1 VPANDKKMEIH
12 VLETANRLHLIQV
25 DFADESEQTRKDYL
39 CEEIER
45 ALKIVL
51 PEERNEFLQRLQER
65 FPIGDIATLPN
76 LKEEQEDKS
85 ISITDK
91 AKLQDA
97 DFLVHSLLEIFP
109 KLPAGQKE
117 SITKR
122 LQQIGSGSQ
131 VRVNYSDET
140 IEKLRTKLQIVDEPD
155 FDAERLAELIVLL
168 ASFVYKLEP
177 LVWNTW
183 RKLSPRSSIRR
194 SGELKKTVGQFLS
207 DDSNISQEHLEN
219 ELKELQ
225 QLTAAVITAI
235 GRVGSQFAKQH
246 LARFSPSEI
255 SSLVKMEHRSVLV
268 SHEVKCWRKF
278 LELADTLNEDSIE
291 TEITK
296 AIVNYVESLVK
307 GMGR

>member
-1 VPANDKKMEIH
+1 MPANNKEMEIY

-25 DFADESEQTRKDYL
+25 DFADESEQTRMDYL

-45 ALKIVL
+45 ALKKVL
-51 PEERNEFLQRLQER
+51 PEEKNEFLQRLQEK
-65 FPIGDIATLPN
+65 FPIGNIATLPM
-76 LKEEQEDKS
+76 LKEREDKD
-85 ISITDK
+85 ISVTDQTR
-91 AKLQDA
+91 LQDA

-109 KLPAGQKE
+109 ILPADQKE
-117 SITKR
+117 SITKK
-122 LQQIGSGSQ
+122 LQEMGSESP
-131 VRVNYSDET
+131 VRVNYSDES
-140 IEKLRTKLQIVDEPD
+140 IEKLRTKLQLGDEPD
-155 FDAERLAELIVLL
+155 FDTDRLAELIVLL
-168 ASFVYKLEP
+168 ANFVYKLEP

-183 RKLSPRSSIRR
+183 RQLSPRSSIRR
-194 SGELKKTVGQFLS
+194 SGDLKKAMGQFLS
-207 DDSNISQEHLEN
+207 NDSNISQENVEN

-235 GRVGSQFAKQH
+235 GRVGSQFAKHH

-278 LELADTLNEDSIE
+278 LELADTLNEDSID

-296 AIVNYVESLVK
+296 AIVNYVESLMK
-307 GMGR
+307 GLGR

>member
-1 VPANDKKMEIH
+1 VPANNKKIENH

-25 DFADESEQTRKDYL
+25 DFADESEQARMDYL

-65 FPIGDIATLPN
+65 FPIGNIATLPM
-76 LKEEQEDKS
+76 LKEQEDKS
-85 ISITDK
+85 ISVTDK
-91 AKLQDA
+91 TKLQDV

-109 KLPAGQKE
+109 KLPANQKE
-117 SITKR
+117 SVTKR
-122 LQQIGSGSQ
+122 LQQIGSDSQ
-131 VRVNYSDET
+131 VRVNYSDES
-140 IEKLRTKLQIVDEPD
+140 IGKLRNKLQLGDKPD
-155 FDAERLAELIVLL
+155 FDTDRLAELIVLL
-168 ASFVYKLEP
+168 ANFVYKLEP

-183 RKLSPRSSIRR
+183 RQLSPRSSIRR
-194 SGELKKTVGQFLS
+194 SSELKKTIGQFLS
-207 DDSNISQEHLEN
+207 NDSNISQEHVEN

-235 GRVGSQFAKQH
+235 GRVGSQFAKHH
-246 LARFSPSEI
+246 LAKFSPSEI

-278 LELADTLNEDSIE
+278 LELSDTLNEDSIE
-291 TEITK
+291 MEITK

-307 GMGR
+307 GLGR

>member
-1 VPANDKKMEIH
+1 MPANDKKMEIH

-65 FPIGDIATLPN
+65 FPIGDIATLPK
-76 LKEEQEDKS
+76 LKEQQDKS
-85 ISITDK
+85 ISITDE

-122 LQQIGSGSQ
+122 LQQISSGSQ
-131 VRVNYSDET
+131 VRVDYSDET
-140 IEKLRTKLQIVDEPD
+140 IEKLRTKLQLGDEPD
-155 FDAERLAELIVLL
+155 FDAEHLAELIVLL
-168 ASFVYKLEP
+168 ANFVYKLEP

-207 DDSNISQEHLEN
+207 NDSNISQENLEN

-225 QLTAAVITAI
+225 QLTAGIITAI

-246 LARFSPSEI
+246 LAKFSPSEI

-291 TEITK
+291 TAITK
-296 AIVNYVESLVK
+296 AIVDYVDSLVK

>member
-1 VPANDKKMEIH
+1 MPANNKKMENY
-12 VLETANRLHLIQV
+12 VLETVNRLHLIQV
-25 DFADESEQTRKDYL
+25 DFADESEQTRMDYL

-65 FPIGDIATLPN
+65 FPIGNIATMPMS
-76 LKEEQEDKS
+76 KEQEDKS
-85 ISITDK
+85 ISETDK
-91 AKLQDA
+91 TKLKDA
-97 DFLVHSLLEIFP
+97 DFLVDSLLEIFP
-109 KLPAGQKE
+109 KLPADQKE
-117 SITKR
+117 SITRR
-122 LQQIGSGSQ
+122 LQQIGSGLQ
-131 VRVNYSDET
+131 VRVNYSDES
-140 IEKLRTKLQIVDEPD
+140 IVKLRTKLQLSDEPD
-155 FDAERLAELIVLL
+155 FDTDRLAELIALL
-168 ASFVYKLEP
+168 ANFVYKLEP

-194 SGELKKTVGQFLS
+194 SGELKKTIGQFLS
-207 DDSNISQEHLEN
+207 NDSNISQEHVEN

-246 LARFSPSEI
+246 LAKFSPTEI

-278 LELADTLNEDSIE
+278 LELADTLNEDSID

-307 GMGR
+307 GLGR

>member
-1 VPANDKKMEIH
+1 MPANNKKIEIY
-12 VLETANRLHLIQV
+12 VLETVNRLHLIQV
-25 DFADESEQTRKDYL
+25 DFADESEQTRMDYL

-45 ALKIVL
+45 ALKMVL

-65 FPIGDIATLPN
+65 FPIGNIANLPM
-76 LKEEQEDKS
+76 LKEREDKD
-85 ISITDK
+85 ISVNDK
-91 AKLQDA
+91 TQLQDT

-109 KLPAGQKE
+109 TLPAEKKE
-117 SITKR
+117 SIAGR

-131 VRVNYSDET
+131 VQVNYSDES
-140 IEKLRTKLQIVDEPD
+140 IVKLRTKLQLGDEPD
-155 FDAERLAELIVLL
+155 FDTDRLAELIVLL

-183 RKLSPRSSIRR
+183 RQLSPRSSIRR
-194 SGELKKTVGQFLS
+194 SGELKKTIGQFLS
-207 DDSNISQEHLEN
+207 NDLNISQDHVEN

-235 GRVGSQFAKQH
+235 GRVGSQFAKHH
-246 LARFSPSEI
+246 LAKFSPSEI

-278 LELADTLNEDSIE
+278 LELSDTLNEDSIE

-296 AIVNYVESLVK
+296 VLVNYVESLVK
-307 GMGR
+307 GLGR

>member
-1 VPANDKKMEIH
+1 MPANNKEMEIY

-25 DFADESEQTRKDYL
+25 DFADESEQTRMDYL

-45 ALKIVL
+45 ALKKVL
-51 PEERNEFLQRLQER
+51 PEEKNEFLQSLQEK
-65 FPIGDIATLPN
+65 FPIGNIATLPM
-76 LKEEQEDKS
+76 LKEREDKD
-85 ISITDK
+85 ISVTDQTRR
-91 AKLQDA
+91 QDA

-109 KLPAGQKE
+109 ILPADQKE
-117 SITKR
+117 SITKK
-122 LQQIGSGSQ
+122 LQEMGSESP
-131 VRVNYSDET
+131 VRVNYSDES
-140 IEKLRTKLQIVDEPD
+140 IEKLRTKLQLGDEPD
-155 FDAERLAELIVLL
+155 FDTDRLAELIVLL
-168 ASFVYKLEP
+168 ANFVYKLEP

-183 RKLSPRSSIRR
+183 RQLSPRSSIRR
-194 SGELKKTVGQFLS
+194 SGDLKKAMGQFLS
-207 DDSNISQEHLEN
+207 NDSNISQENVEN

-235 GRVGSQFAKQH
+235 GRVGSQFAKHH

-278 LELADTLNEDSIE
+278 LELADTLNEDSID

-296 AIVNYVESLVK
+296 AIVNYVESLMK
-307 GMGR
+307 GLGR

>member
-1 VPANDKKMEIH
+1 MPANNKKIENH

-25 DFADESEQTRKDYL
+25 DFADESEQARMDYL

-65 FPIGDIATLPN
+65 FPIGNIATLPM
-76 LKEEQEDKS
+76 LKEQEDKS
-85 ISITDK
+85 ISVTDK
-91 AKLQDA
+91 TKLQDV

-109 KLPAGQKE
+109 KLPANQKE

-122 LQQIGSGSQ
+122 LQQIGSDSQ
-131 VRVNYSDET
+131 VRVNYSDES
-140 IEKLRTKLQIVDEPD
+140 IGKLRNKLQLGDKPD
-155 FDAERLAELIVLL
+155 FDTDRLAELIVLL
-168 ASFVYKLEP
+168 ANFVYKLEP

-183 RKLSPRSSIRR
+183 RQLSPRSSIRR
-194 SGELKKTVGQFLS
+194 SSELKKTIGQFLS
-207 DDSNISQEHLEN
+207 NDSNISQEHVEN

-235 GRVGSQFAKQH
+235 GRVGSQFAKHH
-246 LARFSPSEI
+246 LAKFSPSEI

-278 LELADTLNEDSIE
+278 LELSDTLNEDSIE
-291 TEITK
+291 MEITK

-307 GMGR
+307 GLGR